1 MIIEMR
7 TYTLR
12 PGSIAEAEKRFGEA
26 LPAREKHS
34 KLAAF
39 WHSEVGP
46 LNQIIHVWGYDSF
59 EHRTAVR
66 AAASKEAGWP
76 PNIRE
81 FVLTQQ
87 SEVFLPA
94 PFSPPLEPKQVG
106 PIFEIRQYTSG
117 GRCDPRHDRS
127 LGCEDRRSA
136 EVLAAGGRVVHR
148 VRCVEQMV
156 SHLGLQGYQP
166 TLRGARQGARRR
178 CVAAWQPARHRGEPG
193 QCHRDAV
200 VVLTDP
206 LIFTGPRLLSHRR
219 GPPPDGDFHGK
230 VGGRIWLLAQSD
242 VGVSG
247 RGLARRCFPRP

>member
-1 MIIEMR
+1 MAAACPMALETLRPRVRDFAPSRHIFAWPPPDFSPAENVLVFCSETKGGRSMIIEMR

-59 EHRTAVR
+59 EHRSAVR

-81 FVLTQQ
+81 FVQTQQ

-94 PFSPPLEPKQVG
+94 PFSPPLE
-106 PIFEIRQYTSG
+106 
-117 GRCDPRHDRS
+117 
-127 LGCEDRRSA
+127 
-136 EVLAAGGRVVHR
+136 
-148 VRCVEQMV
+148 
-156 SHLGLQGYQP
+156 
-166 TLRGARQGARRR
+166 ARQ
-178 CVAAWQPARHRGEPG
+178 V
-193 QCHRDAV
+193 
-200 VVLTDP
+200 
-206 LIFTGPRLLSHRR
+206 
-219 GPPPDGDFHGK
+219 
-230 VGGRIWLLAQSD
+230 
-242 VGVSG
+242 
-247 RGLARRCFPRP
+247 